1 MTRQQAIP
9 LAANPAPASAPG
21 TALDE
26 AAAILSGS
34 VFAVLTGAGLST
46 DSGIPDYRGEGAPVR
61 SPMTFDQFVSDPGY
75 RKRYWAGSH
84 QGWRRFSNA
93 KPNQGHSAI
102 AALEVAGFA
111 NGVITQNVDGLHTRA
126 GSQRVV
132 DLHGTMDRVR
142 CLHCGQYYA
151 RQQIAERLS
160 ASNPW
165 LDDEALVELSPDGD
179 AQVHGFSDFVTPDC
193 SVCGGMLKPDVVF
206 FGELVP
212 GDVFA
217 SARSLV
223 LAADALIIA
232 GSSLIVNS
240 GIRLL
245 DLAVRR
251 KMPIVIIN
259 RGQTKGDLRAT
270 LKIDGGTSEAFTGLV
285 ERLR

>member
-1 MTRQQAIP
+1 
-9 LAANPAPASAPG
+9 
-21 TALDE
+21 
-26 AAAILSGS
+26 
-34 VFAVLTGAGLST
+34 
-46 DSGIPDYRGEGAPVR
+46 
-61 SPMTFDQFVSDPGY
+61 MTFDQFVSDAEY

-84 QGWRRFSNA
+84 LGWRRFSNA
-93 KPNQGHSAI
+93 NPNEGHLAI
-102 AALEVAGFA
+102 AALEDAGFA
-111 NGVITQNVDGLHTRA
+111 NGVITQNVDGLHARA

-132 DLHGTMDRVR
+132 DLHGSMDRVR

-160 ASNPW
+160 VANPW
-165 LDDEALVELSPDGD
+165 LDDGSLVELSPDGD
-179 AQVHGFSDFVTPDC
+179 VQVDGFEHFLTPDC

-217 SARSLV
+217 SAQSLV
-223 LAADALIIA
+223 VAADALIIA

-245 DLAVRR
+245 DLAMRR

-259 RGQTKGDLRAT
+259 RGETRGDSRAT
-270 LKIDGGTSEAFTGLV
+270 LKIDGGTSESFSALL

>member
-21 TALDE
+21 TALDK

-61 SPMTFDQFVSDPGY
+61 SPMTFDQFVSDSGY

-126 GSQRVV
+126 GSPRVV

-179 AQVHGFSDFVTPDC
+179 AQVHGFSDFVTRTA
-193 SVCGGMLKPDVVF
+193 VC
-206 FGELVP
+206 
-212 GDVFA
+212 
-217 SARSLV
+217 
-223 LAADALIIA
+223 
-232 GSSLIVNS
+232 
-240 GIRLL
+240 
-245 DLAVRR
+245 AV
-251 KMPIVIIN
+251 
-259 RGQTKGDLRAT
+259 GC
-270 LKIDGGTSEAFTGLV
+270 
-285 ERLR
+285 